1 MILQNFTEVDPS
13 FVGEFYNDLIGDWK
27 ILQDHGAMHLLKF
40 NCHKT
45 YPLLVDG
52 WKSFER
58 FYRLPE
64 NVEIVF
70 SYHGSK
76 CFGVKS
82 IKRITACSEILPF
95 HSRDV
100 HDPDTTLFQIPMTT
114 ENINQK
120 KLVELI
126 YSNFI

>member
-40 NCHKT
+40 NCHKM

-64 NVEIVF
+64 NVEIIF

-76 CFGVKS
+76 YFGVKS
-82 IKRITACSEILPF
+82 IKRITTCLEIPPF
-95 HSRDV
+95 HSRDF
-100 HDPDTTLFQIPMTT
+100 HGPDTTVFQISMTT
-114 ENINQK
+114 ENLKQEN
-120 KLVELI
+120 LVE
-126 YSNFI
+126 